1 MLSNTLR
8 ELQLYFVHEA
18 PSPIFSGLDGSHNR
32 MLGPMKVLGRMLVLG
47 RITTS
52 NVAANHAQSKMH
64 PSIAHFQALFAAL
77 RVRLYILDLI

>member
-1 MLSNTLR
+1 
-8 ELQLYFVHEA
+8 
-18 PSPIFSGLDGSHNR
+18 
-32 MLGPMKVLGRMLVLG
+32 MLGGVLVLR

-52 NVAANHAQSKMH
+52 DVAANHAQSKMH